1 MTNQIL
7 NFAKRGARC
16 LTFVGV
22 VASASAGQAQHA
34 NVGTFLCQTEQRAAI
49 SSDHREGSSA
59 PTARLDDDAPTTFKM
74 QIIRKGKG
82 SKNYQLVELPYDGPG
97 RDRADWGDDYSVLH
111 STYVGDG
118 RLFRANDSPA
128 FFVFGREPLYRS
140 GEPDLEFY
148 HSGFESPGGEDT
160 QLAVRWG
167 RCKKVG

>member
-1 MTNQIL
+1 MTTQI
-7 NFAKRGARC
+7 FSIARRTAVF

-22 VASASAGQAQHA
+22 GASSSAGQAQQS

-49 SSDHREGSSA
+49 ASDHREGSSA
-59 PTARLDDDAPTTFKM
+59 PSARLDNDTPTTFKM

-82 SKNYQLVELPYDGPG
+82 SKNYQMVERPYDGPG
-97 RDRADWGDDYSVLH
+97 RDRADWGDDFSVLH
-111 STYVGDG
+111 STYIGDG
-118 RLFRANDSPA
+118 RLFRASDSPA
-128 FFVFGREPLYRS
+128 FFVFGQEPLYRS
-140 GEPDLEFY
+140 GEPELEFY